1 MRFTEKLSP
10 RARYGLGAG
19 LVLLGAAG
27 FSAKAVLI
35 RLAYQSHPP
44 GSRPVDSLTLLTLRM
59 VFSIPVY
66 LFIAHRL
73 RQQPGYV
80 PLTRRQ
86 LLEVAGLG
94 LTGYYAASLLDF
106 LGLQYVTA
114 SVERLILFVYPTLVL
129 AISAL
134 FFGRKIHRV
143 QVIALVV
150 TYAGIALA
158 FLDDIDPRL
167 QTNLPL
173 GAALIFASAVVYA
186 LYLVGTGEVLPRV
199 GSGRF
204 TCYAMLAAAGGTF
217 LHFGLT
223 RPVSL
228 LTRLS
233 PDVYA
238 VGGWLAVVSTVL
250 PTFLTAE
257 GIRLIGAGN
266 MAIVSSAG
274 PLITIGL
281 AYEVLGETV
290 GPWQGVGTVL
300 VLAGVL
306 LIGLKGKR

>member
-1 MRFTEKLSP
+1 MLFTEKLSP
-10 RARYGLGAG
+10 RARYGLGAV

-66 LFIAHRL
+66 LFIAYRL
-73 RQQPGYV
+73 RRQPGYV
-80 PLTRRQ
+80 PLSRRQ

-114 SVERLILFVYPTLVL
+114 SVERLILFVYPTIVL
-129 AISAL
+129 AGSAV
-134 FFGRKIHRV
+134 FFGKKIHRV
-143 QVIALVV
+143 QVIALVL

-217 LHFGLT
+217 LHFLLT
-223 RPVSL
+223 RPLST
-228 LTRLS
+228 LTHLP

-238 VGGWLAVVSTVL
+238 VGGWLAVVSTLL

-257 GIRLIGAGN
+257 GIRLIGSGN

-290 GPWQGVGTVL
+290 GLWQGLGTVL